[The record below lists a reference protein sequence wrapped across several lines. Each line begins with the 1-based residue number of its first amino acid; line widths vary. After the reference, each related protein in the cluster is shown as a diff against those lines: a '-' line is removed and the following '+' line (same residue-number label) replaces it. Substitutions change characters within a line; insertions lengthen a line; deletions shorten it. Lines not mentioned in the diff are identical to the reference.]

1 MDGQPHDAFH
11 AKKKEREIDRS
22 LNTGIYLLRCAE
34 LGLSMSDLD
43 QLDMG
48 MIFDMMTERSNDHW
62 DGWAEVA
69 GQDDFNRF

>member
-1 MDGQPHDAFH
+1 MDGQPYYDFH

-34 LGLSMSDLD
+34 LGLSMPDLD
-43 QLDMG
+43 KLDMG